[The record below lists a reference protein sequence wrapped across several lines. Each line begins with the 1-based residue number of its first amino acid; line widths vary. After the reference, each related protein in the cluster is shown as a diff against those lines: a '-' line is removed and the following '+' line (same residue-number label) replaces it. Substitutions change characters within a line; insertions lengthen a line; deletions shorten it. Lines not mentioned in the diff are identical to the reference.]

1 MAQITTKEL
10 GGISDL
16 IAMENNLIAK
26 YKQDAEATTDTA
38 LKNSYEQIAMR
49 HQRHYDELLSNLK

>member
-1 MAQITTKEL
+1 MAQITSKEL

-16 IAMENNLIAK
+16 LAIEKNLIAK
-26 YKQDAEATTDTA
+26 YMQDAEATTDA
-38 LKNSYEQIAMR
+38 SLKNSYEQIAMR

>member
-1 MAQITTKEL
+1 MAQITSKEL

-16 IAMENNLIAK
+16 LAIEKNMIAK
-26 YKQDAEATTDTA
+26 YMQDARETTDA
-38 LKNSYEQIAMR
+38 NLKNSYEQIAMQ

>member
-1 MAQITTKEL
+1 MARITSKEL

-16 IAMENNLIAK
+16 LAIEKNMIAK
-26 YKQDAEATTDTA
+26 YMQDARETTDA
-38 LKNSYEQIAMR
+38 NLKNSYEQIAMQ

>member
-1 MAQITTKEL
+1 MAQITSKEL

-16 IAMENNLIAK
+16 LAVEKNLIAK
-26 YKQDAEATTDTA
+26 YKEDAVMTKDAS
-38 LKNSYEQIAMR
+38 LKNTYEQIAMR

>member
-1 MAQITTKEL
+1 MAQITSKEL

-16 IAMENNLIAK
+16 LAVEKNLIAK
-26 YKQDAEATTDTA
+26 YKEDAAMTKDA
-38 LKNSYEQIAMR
+38 SLKNTYEQIAMR

>member
-1 MAQITTKEL
+1 MAQITSKEL

-16 IAMENNLIAK
+16 LSMEQTIIAK
-26 YKQDAEATTDTA
+26 YKQFATDTQDSA
-38 LKNSYEQIAMR
+38 ISAKYEQLACR